1 MTSKRKSSQSY
12 IFNPCLECPLD
23 LDGLIMSPSGGIPD
37 FLDVNLNVS
46 DDILSNAISLSAYA
60 GWLLTLDVF
69 RRLSLNARTSLLQNL
84 NFFSPIVVVCF
95 LAQVNSLP
103 ASDPLRIEVEKFLEA
118 NPTIMNKN
126 ALGLYNPL
134 TRLNN
139 PTRAMDLSI
148 LNGETFLRRAFFEQ
162 IEKFVKS
169 RDMSDIDFSSSVF
182 LPEILHPR
190 FFMELSEGERH
201 VVLCMYEKYFPAVAN
216 FSNWGWISSSTM
228 PRGRKVNP
236 PQALLKWVMMS
247 DECSIQTK
255 MLAYRQFLKEI
266 GRMKMK
272 SSSGPGDSK
281 EYIICR
287 ILDSGKMMNL
297 YNRQT
302 DELSKKEISTTSL
315 MEWLN
320 NSEGLFES
328 FELDCTL
335 HNLDAT
341 MFWPILMI
349 NYPDIHMA
357 EGMMDFQ
364 DDDAKVVLMK
374 EIGDAMTAFR

>member
-1 MTSKRKSSQSY
+1 MGRKSRQIQY
-12 IFNPCLECPLD
+12 ANPVIECPLD
-23 LDGLIMSPSGGIPD
+23 LDELIMSPLAGSSD
-37 FLDVNLNVS
+37 FLNVNLNVS
-46 DDILSNAISLSAYA
+46 DDILSDAISLSAYA

-69 RRLSLNARTSLLQNL
+69 RRLSLDIRTSLLQNL

-95 LAQVNSLP
+95 LAQVNSLS

-118 NPTIMNKN
+118 NPSIVNRN

-148 LNGETFLRRAFFEQ
+148 LSGESFLRRAFFEQ
-162 IEKFVKS
+162 IEKFLKS

-190 FFMELSEGERH
+190 FFLELSEGERH
-201 VVLCMYEKYFPAVAN
+201 VVLRMCEKYFPAVAS
-216 FSNWGWISSSTM
+216 FSNWGWAASSMM
-228 PRGRKVNP
+228 PRGRKANP

-266 GRMKMK
+266 ERMKMK
-272 SSSGPGDSK
+272 SSSGPGGSMG
-281 EYIICR
+281 YIIGR
-287 ILDSGKMMNL
+287 ILDNWKMMNMEK
-297 YNRQT
+297 RQT
-302 DELSKKEISTTSL
+302 DELIQKEISTTSL

-320 NSEGLFES
+320 KSEGLFES

-341 MFWPILMI
+341 IFWPEIL
-349 NYPDIHMA
+349 NYPDIKMA
-357 EGMMDFQ
+357 AGMMDFQ
-364 DDDAKVVLMK
+364 DDDIKIRLMK
-374 EIGDAMTAFR
+374 EIGDSMTAFR

>member
-1 MTSKRKSSQSY
+1 MASKRKSAQSY

-23 LDGLIMSPSGGIPD
+23 LDGLIMSPCGGMPD

-69 RRLSLNARTSLLQNL
+69 RGLSLNARTSLLQNL

-95 LAQVNSLP
+95 LAQTNSLS

-118 NPTIMNKN
+118 NPNIVNKN

-139 PTRAMDLSI
+139 PTRVMDLSI
-148 LNGETFLRRAFFEQ
+148 LSGESFLRRAFFEQ

-201 VVLCMYEKYFPAVAN
+201 VVLRMCEKYFPAVAK
-216 FSNWGWISSSTM
+216 FSNWGWTASSMM
-228 PRGRKVNP
+228 PRGRKANP

-255 MLAYRQFLKEI
+255 MLAYKQFLKEI
-266 GRMKMK
+266 ERMKMK
-272 SSSGPGDSK
+272 SSGPGGSMG
-281 EYIICR
+281 YIIGK
-287 ILDSGKMMNL
+287 ILDNWKMMNMEK
-297 YNRQT
+297 RQT
-302 DELSKKEISTTSL
+302 DELIQKEISTTSL

-349 NYPDIHMA
+349 DYPDIKMA

-364 DDDAKVVLMK
+364 DDDIKLRLMK

>member
-1 MTSKRKSSQSY
+1 MGRKSRQIQY
-12 IFNPCLECPLD
+12 ANPVIECPLD
-23 LDGLIMSPSGGIPD
+23 LDELIMSPLAGSSD
-37 FLDVNLNVS
+37 FLNVNLNVS
-46 DDILSNAISLSAYA
+46 DDILSDAISLSAYA

-69 RRLSLNARTSLLQNL
+69 RRLSLDIRTSLLQNL

-95 LAQVNSLP
+95 LAQVNSLS
-103 ASDPLRIEVEKFLEA
+103 ASDPLRIEVEKFLEV
-118 NPTIMNKN
+118 NPSSMNRN

-148 LNGETFLRRAFFEQ
+148 LSGESFLRRAFFEQ
-162 IEKFVKS
+162 IEKFLKS

-190 FFMELSEGERH
+190 FFLELSEGERH
-201 VVLCMYEKYFPAVAN
+201 VVLRMCEKYFPAVAS
-216 FSNWGWISSSTM
+216 FSNWGWAASSMM
-228 PRGRKVNP
+228 PRGRKANP

-266 GRMKMK
+266 ERMKMK
-272 SSSGPGDSK
+272 SSSGPVGSMG
-281 EYIICR
+281 YIIGR
-287 ILDSGKMMNL
+287 ILDNWKMMNMEK
-297 YNRQT
+297 RQT
-302 DELSKKEISTTSL
+302 DELIQKEISTTSL

-341 MFWPILMI
+341 IFWPEIL
-349 NYPDIHMA
+349 NYPDIKMA
-357 EGMMDFQ
+357 AGMMDFQ
-364 DDDAKVVLMK
+364 DDDIKIRLMK
-374 EIGDAMTAFR
+374 EIGDSMTAFR

>member
-1 MTSKRKSSQSY
+1 MGRKSRQIQY
-12 IFNPCLECPLD
+12 ANPVIECPLD
-23 LDGLIMSPSGGIPD
+23 LDELIMSPLAGSSD
-37 FLDVNLNVS
+37 FLNVNLNVS
-46 DDILSNAISLSAYA
+46 DDILSDAISLSAYA

-69 RRLSLNARTSLLQNL
+69 RRLSLDIRTSLLQNL

-95 LAQVNSLP
+95 LAQVNSLS
-103 ASDPLRIEVEKFLEA
+103 ASDPLRIEVEKFLEV
-118 NPTIMNKN
+118 NPSSMNRN

-148 LNGETFLRRAFFEQ
+148 LSGESFLRRAFFEQ
-162 IEKFVKS
+162 IEKFLKS

-190 FFMELSEGERH
+190 FFLELSEGERH
-201 VVLCMYEKYFPAVAN
+201 VVLRMCEKYFPAVAS
-216 FSNWGWISSSTM
+216 FSNWGWAASSMM
-228 PRGRKVNP
+228 PRGRKANP

-266 GRMKMK
+266 ERMKMK
-272 SSSGPGDSK
+272 SSSGPVGSMG
-281 EYIICR
+281 YIIGR
-287 ILDSGKMMNL
+287 ILDNWKMMNMEK
-297 YNRQT
+297 RQT
-302 DELSKKEISTTSL
+302 DELIQKEISTTSL

-341 MFWPILMI
+341 IFWPEIL
-349 NYPDIHMA
+349 NYPDIKMA
-357 EGMMDFQ
+357 AGMMDFQ
-364 DDDAKVVLMK
+364 DDDIKIRLMK

>member
-1 MTSKRKSSQSY
+1 MSRKSRQIQY
-12 IFNPCLECPLD
+12 ANPVIECPLD
-23 LDGLIMSPSGGIPD
+23 LDELIMSPLAGSSD
-37 FLDVNLNVS
+37 FLNVNLNVS
-46 DDILSNAISLSAYA
+46 DDILSDAISLSAYA

-69 RRLSLNARTSLLQNL
+69 RRLSLDIRTSLLQNL

-95 LAQVNSLP
+95 LAQVNSLS
-103 ASDPLRIEVEKFLEA
+103 ASDPLRIEVEKFLEV
-118 NPTIMNKN
+118 NPSIVNRN

-148 LNGETFLRRAFFEQ
+148 LSGESFLRRAFFEQ
-162 IEKFVKS
+162 IEKFLKS

-190 FFMELSEGERH
+190 FFLELSEGERH
-201 VVLCMYEKYFPAVAN
+201 VVLRMCEKYFPVVAN
-216 FSNWGWISSSTM
+216 FSNWGWAASSMM
-228 PRGRKVNP
+228 PRGRKANP

-247 DECSIQTK
+247 DACSIQTK

-266 GRMKMK
+266 ERMKMK
-272 SSSGPGDSK
+272 SSSGPVGSMG
-281 EYIICR
+281 YIIGK
-287 ILDSGKMMNL
+287 ILDNWKMMNMEK
-297 YNRQT
+297 RQT
-302 DELSKKEISTTSL
+302 DELIQKEISTTTL

-341 MFWPILMI
+341 IFWPEIL
-349 NYPDIHMA
+349 NYPDIKMA
-357 EGMMDFQ
+357 AGMMDFQ
-364 DDDAKVVLMK
+364 DDDIKLRLLK
-374 EIGDAMTAFR
+374 EIGDSMTAFR

>member
-1 MTSKRKSSQSY
+1 MSRKSRQIQY
-12 IFNPCLECPLD
+12 ANPVIECPLD
-23 LDGLIMSPSGGIPD
+23 LDELIMSPLAGSSD
-37 FLDVNLNVS
+37 FLNVNLNVS
-46 DDILSNAISLSAYA
+46 DDILSDAISLSAYA

-69 RRLSLNARTSLLQNL
+69 RRLSLDIRTSLLQNL

-95 LAQVNSLP
+95 LAQVNSLS
-103 ASDPLRIEVEKFLEA
+103 ASDPLRIEVEKFLEV
-118 NPTIMNKN
+118 NPSIVNRN

-148 LNGETFLRRAFFEQ
+148 LSGESFLRRAFFEQ
-162 IEKFVKS
+162 IEKFLKS

-190 FFMELSEGERH
+190 FFLELSEGERH
-201 VVLCMYEKYFPAVAN
+201 VVLRMCEKYFPVVAN
-216 FSNWGWISSSTM
+216 FSNWGWAASSMM
-228 PRGRKVNP
+228 PRGRKANP

-255 MLAYRQFLKEI
+255 MLAYRQFLKEVD
-266 GRMKMK
+266 RMKMK
-272 SSSGPGDSK
+272 SSSGPVGSMG
-281 EYIICR
+281 YIIGK
-287 ILDSGKMMNL
+287 ILDNWKMMNMEK
-297 YNRQT
+297 RQT
-302 DELSKKEISTTSL
+302 DELIQKEISTTTL

-341 MFWPILMI
+341 IFWPEIL
-349 NYPDIHMA
+349 NYPDIKMA
-357 EGMMDFQ
+357 AGMMDFQ
-364 DDDAKVVLMK
+364 DDDIKLRLLK
-374 EIGDAMTAFR
+374 EIGDSMTAFR

>member
-1 MTSKRKSSQSY
+1 MGRKSRQIQY
-12 IFNPCLECPLD
+12 ANPVIECPLD
-23 LDGLIMSPSGGIPD
+23 LDELIMSPLAGSSD
-37 FLDVNLNVS
+37 FLNVNLNVS
-46 DDILSNAISLSAYA
+46 DDILSDAISLSAYA

-69 RRLSLNARTSLLQNL
+69 RRLSLDIRTSLLQNL

-95 LAQVNSLP
+95 LAQVNSLS
-103 ASDPLRIEVEKFLEA
+103 ASDPLRIEVEKFLEV
-118 NPTIMNKN
+118 NPSIVNRN

-148 LNGETFLRRAFFEQ
+148 LSGESFLRRAFFEQ
-162 IEKFVKS
+162 IEKFLKS

-190 FFMELSEGERH
+190 FFLELSEGERH
-201 VVLCMYEKYFPAVAN
+201 VVLRMCEKYFPAVAS
-216 FSNWGWISSSTM
+216 FSNWGWAASSMM
-228 PRGRKVNP
+228 PRGRKANP

-266 GRMKMK
+266 ERMKMK
-272 SSSGPGDSK
+272 SSSGPVGSMG
-281 EYIICR
+281 YIIGR
-287 ILDSGKMMNL
+287 ILDNWKMMNMEK
-297 YNRQT
+297 RQT
-302 DELSKKEISTTSL
+302 DELIQKEISTTSL

-341 MFWPILMI
+341 IFWPEIL
-349 NYPDIHMA
+349 NYSDIKMA
-357 EGMMDFQ
+357 AGMMDFQ
-364 DDDAKVVLMK
+364 DDDIKIRLMK
-374 EIGDAMTAFR
+374 EIGDSMTAFR

>member
-1 MTSKRKSSQSY
+1 MGRKSRQIQY
-12 IFNPCLECPLD
+12 ANPVIECPLD
-23 LDGLIMSPSGGIPD
+23 LDELIMSPLASSSD
-37 FLDVNLNVS
+37 FLNVNLNVS
-46 DDILSNAISLSAYA
+46 DDILSDAISLSAYA

-69 RRLSLNARTSLLQNL
+69 RRLSLDIRTSLLQNL

-95 LAQVNSLP
+95 LAQVNSLS

-118 NPTIMNKN
+118 NPNIVNKN

-148 LNGETFLRRAFFEQ
+148 LSGESFLRRAFFEQ
-162 IEKFVKS
+162 IEKFLKS

-190 FFMELSEGERH
+190 FFLELSEGERH
-201 VVLCMYEKYFPAVAN
+201 VVLRMCEKYFPVVAN
-216 FSNWGWISSSTM
+216 FSNWGWAASSMM
-228 PRGRKVNP
+228 PRGRKANP

-266 GRMKMK
+266 ERMKMK
-272 SSSGPGDSK
+272 SSSGPVGSMG
-281 EYIICR
+281 YIIGK
-287 ILDSGKMMNL
+287 ILDNWKMMNMEK
-297 YNRQT
+297 RQT
-302 DELSKKEISTTSL
+302 DELIQKEISTTTL

-341 MFWPILMI
+341 IFWPEIL
-349 NYPDIHMA
+349 NYPDIKMA
-357 EGMMDFQ
+357 AGMMDFQ
-364 DDDAKVVLMK
+364 DDDIKLRLLK
-374 EIGDAMTAFR
+374 EIGDSMTAFR